1 MNTLSGKIRL
11 NFRSAEPLFLQIAS
25 QVEAMVTS
33 GELKVGEQLPTVREL
48 ATELRINFNTV
59 ARAYRLLDENRLI
72 STQRGRGTYI
82 WEEPEEATVQQLRR
96 HRLEEMTRSY
106 LESVRQLGFS
116 LAETMDVLGEI
127 SAEEEGAGV
136 KPESGPPED
145 HQEDAD

>member
-1 MNTLSGKIRL
+1 LNTLSGKIRL

-25 QVEAMVTS
+25 QIEAMVTS

-82 WEEPEEATVQQLRR
+82 WEEPAEAAVQQLRR
-96 HRLEEMTRSY
+96 HRLEEMTRNY
-106 LESVRQLGFS
+106 LEGVRQLGFS

-127 SAEEEGAGV
+127 SAKEEGTGF
-136 KPESGPPED
+136 KPESGPLDD
-145 HQEDAD
+145 HQEDAG